1 MRNVPFGTKISL
13 DESEREKERQT
24 DLRLSIF
31 ESRIRYKIHDY
42 VEEVFFAEVYDGE
55 ITVVLVEVWKVK

>member
-13 DESEREKERQT
+13 DEREREKERQT

-42 VEEVFFAEVYDGE
+42 VEEVLFAEVYDEE
-55 ITVVLVEVWKVK
+55 ITVVLVEV

>member
-13 DESEREKERQT
+13 DEREREKERQT

-31 ESRIRYKIHDY
+31 ESRIRYKIHRRLHR
-42 VEEVFFAEVYDGE
+42 EEVLFAEVYDEE
-55 ITVVLVEVWKVK
+55 ITVVLVEV

>member
-13 DESEREKERQT
+13 DESERERQT

-42 VEEVFFAEVYDGE
+42 VEEVLFAEVYDGE
-55 ITVVLVEVWKVK
+55 ITIVLVEV